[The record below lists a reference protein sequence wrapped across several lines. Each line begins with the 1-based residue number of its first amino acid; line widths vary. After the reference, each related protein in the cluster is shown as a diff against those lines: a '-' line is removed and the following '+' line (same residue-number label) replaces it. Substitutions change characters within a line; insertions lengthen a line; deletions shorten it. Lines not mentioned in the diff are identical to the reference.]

1 MGSRARKG
9 VQQTQYSNADATE
22 RTRGSLSREDRG
34 SALHRPELQELGGG
48 QQACPR
54 QVPQGCHLSREPPG
68 SVPISQG
75 VKEAEGAPDS
85 LGSDPDPSFLQG
97 GVLLQ
102 EKPRPAFGRPR
113 NTQGRR
119 LPLSGAPRG
128 DHAVPSVLPLG
139 SSCSEGSTCPPAPQ
153 GRE

>member
-9 VQQTQYSNADATE
+9 AQQTQYSNADATE

-48 QQACPR
+48 QQACPQ
-54 QVPQGCHLSREPPG
+54 QVPRGCHLSREPPG

-113 NTQGRR
+113 DTQGRR
-119 LPLSGAPRG
+119 LSGAPRG
-128 DHAVPSVLPLG
+128 DFTQCPV
-139 SSCSEGSTCPPAPQ
+139 SSRWDLLAPEGCPCLPAPQ